1 MSRILTA
8 SMAAALQD
16 GSPRGLFV
24 AIDHPDGTGYFWTGV
39 GSREWNGHVWNGAG
53 TLGSIT
59 PLKHSSEIAVQE
71 ITFSISGID
80 AAIADGLN
88 DDVRNRIGEVWLVCF
103 AWDDSVV
110 PDPYKL
116 TNSELDYQV
125 FEAAEDGTTT
135 ISIIARSGFYMLDR
149 GVEEAWTPE
158 NQELI
163 DPDDTGM
170 DYIPGLQNQDLPWT
184 PT

>member
-1 MSRILTA
+1 MSRIITA
-8 SMAAALQD
+8 AMADALQD

-24 AIDHPDGTGYFWTGV
+24 AIDHPDGTGYFWTGI
-39 GSREWNGHVWNGAG
+39 GSRDWNGHTWQGAG

-59 PLKHSSEIAVQE
+59 PIKHSSEIAIQD

-80 AAIADGLN
+80 ATIAAGLN
-88 DDVRNRIGEVWLVCF
+88 DDVRNRIGEVWLACF
-103 AWDDSVV
+103 KWDDSVV

-116 TNSELDYQV
+116 IDSELDYQV
-125 FEAAEDGTTT
+125 FEAGDDGTTT
-135 ISIIARSGFYMLDR
+135 VSIIAHSGFYTLDR

-158 NQELI
+158 NQKLI
-163 DPDDTGM
+163 DATDTGM

>member
-8 SMAAALQD
+8 DMAAALQD

-39 GSREWNGHVWNGAG
+39 GSREWNGHTWQGAG
-53 TLGSIT
+53 KFGSIT
-59 PLKHSSEIAVQE
+59 PIKHSSEIAIQD
-71 ITFSISGID
+71 ITFSISGIAQD
-80 AAIADGLN
+80 VVDGLN
-88 DDVRNRIGEVWLVCF
+88 DDVRNRIGKVWLACF
-103 AWDDSVV
+103 RWDDSVV
-110 PDPYKL
+110 SDPYKL
-116 TNSELDYQV
+116 VDSELDYQV
-125 FEAAEDGTTT
+125 YEAADDGTTT
-135 ISIIARSGFYMLDR
+135 VSITAHSGFYTLDR

-158 NQELI
+158 NQKLI
-163 DPDDTGM
+163 DPNDTGM